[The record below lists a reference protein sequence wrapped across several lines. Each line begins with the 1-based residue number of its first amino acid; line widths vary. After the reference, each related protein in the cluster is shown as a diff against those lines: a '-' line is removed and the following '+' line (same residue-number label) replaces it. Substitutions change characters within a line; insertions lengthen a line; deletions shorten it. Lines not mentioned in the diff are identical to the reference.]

1 MKNQIQTSRR
11 ETAELQAKKAIQR
24 IHQWTEKH
32 YPRLA
37 SVTRSRLII
46 ECLIEMAE
54 ERKFLAAQRS

>member
-11 ETAELQAKKAIQR
+11 ETAELQAKNAIQK
-24 IHQWTEKH
+24 IHNWTEKN

-37 SVTRSRLII
+37 AVTRSRLII

-54 ERKFLAAQRS
+54 ERKYLATHK